1 MYRAIRLFAATVLVA
16 LVACSN
22 DTEMPSQY
30 HRDLLARPT
39 DVQAGIEEG
48 VVSVSWQMVT
58 ADNVAGFVVSFTDA
72 SGGMETKS
80 VPDPQ
85 ARAFV
90 DDGSLSTES
99 GTVWQIRV
107 WAVDARDF
115 FGPQSEPF
123 ILEVP

>member
-1 MYRAIRLFAATVLVA
+1 MYRAIRLFAGTALVA

-22 DTEMPSQY
+22 DAEMPSQY
-30 HRDLLARPT
+30 HRDLLAQPT

-80 VPDPQ
+80 VLDPQ
-85 ARAFV
+85 ARAFA

>member
-1 MYRAIRLFAATVLVA
+1 MYRAIRLFAGTALVA

-30 HRDLLARPT
+30 HRGLLAQPT
-39 DVQAGIEEG
+39 DVQAGVEGG
-48 VVSVSWQMVT
+48 VVSMSWQMAT
-58 ADNVAGFVVSFTDA
+58 AENVVGFVVSFTDA
-72 SGGMETKS
+72 SGGMETKA
-80 VPDPQ
+80 VADLD
-85 ARAFV
+85 ARVFV

>member
-1 MYRAIRLFAATVLVA
+1 MYRAIRFFAGTVLVA
-16 LVACSN
+16 LGACSN

-30 HRDLLARPT
+30 HRDLLAQPT
-39 DVQAGIEEG
+39 DVQAEVEEG
-48 VVSVSWQMVT
+48 IVSVSWQMAT
-58 ADNVAGFVVSFTDA
+58 AENVAGFVVSFTDA

>member
-1 MYRAIRLFAATVLVA
+1 MYRAIRFFAATGLVA

-22 DTEMPSQY
+22 DAEMPSQY
-30 HRDLLARPT
+30 HRDLLAQPT
-39 DVQAGIEEG
+39 DVQAEVEEG
-48 VVSVSWQMVT
+48 IVSVSWQMAT
-58 ADNVAGFVVSFTDA
+58 AENVAGFVVSFTDA

-80 VPDPQ
+80 VSDPE
-85 ARAFV
+85 ARTFV

-115 FGPQSEPF
+115 FGPQSEPL